1 MSKKYKTLE
10 TKLQKCISAFDRKKN
25 SVNLDLKAKSKK
37 L

>member
-1 MSKKYKTLE
+1 MSKKYKNLE

-25 SVNLDLKAKSKK
+25 SVNEDMKVKK